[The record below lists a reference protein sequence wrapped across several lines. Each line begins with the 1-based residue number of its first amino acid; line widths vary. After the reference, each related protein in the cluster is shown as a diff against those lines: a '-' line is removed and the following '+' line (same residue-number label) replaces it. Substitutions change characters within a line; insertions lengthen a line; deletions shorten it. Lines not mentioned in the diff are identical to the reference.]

1 MGECAMKDRFG
12 RPIATLNVPLVRVE
26 ETATSLKMSVSFEA
40 SLDLRDVTTYTS
52 DEDLS
57 RYLRAFL
64 MKHVSDWYWG
74 AQDGC

>member
-1 MGECAMKDRFG
+1 MKDRFG

-26 ETATSLKMSVSFEA
+26 ETGTSLKMSVIFEA
-40 SLDLRDVTTYTS
+40 SLDLGDVMTYS
-52 DEDLS
+52 ADEELR

-74 AQDGC
+74 VRDGG